1 MAGDASETVGN
12 FNEGGLAARGGWGN
26 NEAKGEVIDEL
37 LGTMVG
43 EWCKLVKR
51 SGLDLRSIGSGL

>member
-1 MAGDASETVGN
+1 MAGDASETVGS

-43 EWCKLVKR
+43 EWCKLVK
-51 SGLDLRSIGSGL
+51 